1 MTQVRRVRWVV
12 CEFCKEKDIRP
23 CLICGGS
30 KKMTLTVLIEED
42 AAAAW
47 EERYRETRVEE
58 KE

>member
-1 MTQVRRVRWVV
+1 M
-12 CEFCKEKDIRP
+12 CEFCKEKDVRP

-30 KKMTLTVLIEED
+30 KRMELAVWIEED